1 MKVLISMD
9 LSSLLA
15 SHFTCGRPSFPA
27 KLTIESVPPRV
38 AEGGSVFLRVHNLP
52 EYLQLFFW
60 YKGVIMTNKVEIVR
74 HRTLK
79 NLSDPGPAHSGR
91 ETVFSNGSL
100 LLQNVTWKDTGFYTL
115 QTLNRYRKMELA
127 HIYLQVDSK

>member
-1 MKVLISMD
+1 MD

-15 SHFTCGRPSFPA
+15 ALFTCGRPTSPA

-38 AEGGSVFLRVHNLP
+38 AEGGRVLLRVHNLP

-60 YKGVIMTNKVEIVR
+60 YKGVIMIHKVEIVR

-91 ETVFSNGSL
+91 EIVFSNGSL

-115 QTLNRYRKMELA
+115 QTVNGFREMELA
-127 HIYLQVDSK
+127 HIYLRVDSK

>member
-1 MKVLISMD
+1 MD

-15 SHFTCGRPSFPA
+15 SLFICGRPSPPA
-27 KLTIESVPPRV
+27 LLTIESVPASV
-38 AEGGSVFLRVHNLP
+38 AEGGSVLLRVHNLP
-52 EYLQLFFW
+52 EHLQSLFW
-60 YKGVIMTNKVEIVR
+60 YKGLTMFNKVEIAR
-74 HRTLK
+74 HRTAK
-79 NLSDPGPAHSGR
+79 NSIEMGPAHSGR
-91 ETVFSNGSL
+91 EIVYSNGSL